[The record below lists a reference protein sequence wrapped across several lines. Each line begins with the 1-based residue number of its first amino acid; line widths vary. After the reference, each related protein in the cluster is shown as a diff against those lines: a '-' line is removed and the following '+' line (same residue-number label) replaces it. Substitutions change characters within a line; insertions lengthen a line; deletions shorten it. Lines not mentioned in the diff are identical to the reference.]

1 MKVWATLTLM
11 NYLTDLLTNKIKFMK
26 MTYPQDFNQ
35 KYAYLLVYEGE
46 IYTRA
51 HDVPT
56 RSRYDDNGDWIEV
69 PQHTPAEL
77 FDYLRSCYRAQLGQY
92 NLTHYLS
99 ERGFDHP
106 AISTFIQSHGHT
118 FNPSELSADFHRV
131 RRYEDAYLQ
140 SRDRNAAKAYP
151 ATIPPPAKAARAQ
164 FVKLADLKAQPE
176 NNALLNHKEEHTL
189 INGLI
194 ETLHDCTSITHK
206 LNDLGDLEISYTRKD
221 GNTGEAYIQRYDLDH
236 YTPLFINTLNKLLCN
251 NYSATL

>member
-1 MKVWATLTLM
+1 
-11 NYLTDLLTNKIKFMK
+11 

-51 HDVPT
+51 HDVPK
-56 RSRYDDNGDWIEV
+56 RSKYDDNGDWIEV
-69 PQHTPAEL
+69 PQHTPDKL
-77 FDYLRSCYRAQLGQY
+77 FNYLRSCYRAQLGHD

-151 ATIPPPAKAARAQ
+151 ATIPQPPAKVRKQ
-164 FVKLADLKAQPE
+164 FVKLSAFKGQPWPDNPPKWYSE
-176 NNALLNHKEEHTL
+176 RGGFSYACSREHTL

-194 ETLHDCTSITHK
+194 ETLHDCTSVSHK
-206 LNDLGDLEISYTRKD
+206 LNDLDDLEIQYTRKD
-221 GNTGEAYIQRYDLDH
+221 GNTGEAYIPHYDLDH
-236 YTPLFINTLNKLLCN
+236 YTPLSINTLNKLLCAH
-251 NYSATL
+251 YSATL